1 MKNETKLHFYIII
14 TVWEHGRAQQNIG
27 HGREK
32 NQFLIKSNGIKYE
45 LIDGKY
51 KQSYNIQT
59 EYEIPVQVMIL
70 KGDIIRARQNH
81 QTITAT

>member
-1 MKNETKLHFYIII
+1 MG
-14 TVWEHGRAQQNIG
+14 VWQSTPKHWPWTG
-27 HGREK
+27 K